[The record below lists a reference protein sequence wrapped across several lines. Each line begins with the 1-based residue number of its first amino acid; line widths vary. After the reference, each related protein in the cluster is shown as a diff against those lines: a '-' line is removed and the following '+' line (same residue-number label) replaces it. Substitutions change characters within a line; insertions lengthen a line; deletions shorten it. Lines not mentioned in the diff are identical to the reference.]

1 MTTTGKEVIFM
12 KKFGFKK
19 MLSAVMAASIVTG
32 SVSAINALA
41 ASPRIYVDIVYEDAN
56 TPRADIYFENV
67 PEITVAG
74 FHVDFGDGW
83 EIRMS
88 DIFPDRIM
96 CFEDSSLNG
105 LLDMFKNQ
113 KDTVDYKNGLFIT
126 FVVTH
131 GFDLDVNGRVA
142 SVYIRKTEDYSSTT
156 AAINVEL
163 LNGDLLCDSNGID
176 YTETVSNPIM
186 LRADE
191 YIIGDANGDHFVDAR
206 DCSEILTGI
215 NNDGILSVYEIRN
228 SYKDIFKNAEAPA
241 APDADQ
247 NGYINKKDSDDV
259 LHYYASHQTG
269 GTYEGSIGSKSFYET
284 FED

>member
-1 MTTTGKEVIFM
+1 M

-67 PEITVAG
+67 PEICFAA
-74 FHVDFGDGW
+74 FHIDIGEGW

-88 DIFPDRIM
+88 DIFPDEMM
-96 CFEDSSLNG
+96 CFVDDSLKG
-105 LLDMFKNQ
+105 LLPTFFKQ
-113 KDTVDYKNGLFIT
+113 KDTAHYENGLFIT
-126 FVVTH
+126 FAVKNSL
-131 GFDLDVNGRVA
+131 DLDMNGRVA
-142 SVYIRKTEDYSSTT
+142 SVYLNKTDDYSPTT

-163 LNGDLLCDSNGID
+163 LENDQLTDSEDNN
-176 YTETVSNPIM
+176 YAETSVNPIM

-206 DCSEILTGI
+206 DCSEILSGI
-215 NNDGILSVYEIRN
+215 NDNDILSVYEIRN
-228 SYKDIFKNAEAPA
+228 SYKDIFTKAESPA

-247 NGYINKKDSDDV
+247 NGYIEKADAIET
-259 LHYYASHQTG
+259 LRYYADTATG
-269 GTYEGSIGSKSFYET
+269 TPYEGRIGSINVYET
-284 FED
+284 YND

>member
-67 PEITVAG
+67 PDINFAA
-74 FHVDFGDGW
+74 FHIDIGKGW

-88 DIFPDRIM
+88 DIFPDEMM
-96 CFEDSSLNG
+96 CFVDDSLNG
-105 LLDMFKNQ
+105 LVPTFFKQ
-113 KDTVDYKNGLFIT
+113 KDTAHYENGLFIT
-126 FVVTH
+126 FAIRP
-131 GFDLDVNGRVA
+131 GYDLDMNGRVA
-142 SVYIRKTEDYSSTT
+142 SVYLNKTNDYSPTT
-156 AAINVEL
+156 AAINV
-163 LNGDLLCDSNGID
+163 DLLESDQLTDSANNN
-176 YTETVSNPIM
+176 YAATSVNPIM

-247 NGYINKKDSDDV
+247 NGYIEKADAIET
-259 LHYYASHQTG
+259 LRYYADTATG
-269 GTYEGSIGSKSFYET
+269 TPYEGRIGSINVYET
-284 FED
+284 FND